1 MSIPSYLRILLI
13 ANSLLGA
20 TCFAQITDD
29 VTNLPESSVG
39 HTADNYT
46 TDDST
51 RKAIANRIAAVRSA
65 NTIRAAYADDKGDLW
80 FSSNQGVYRYDGES
94 FINLSTKDGLSDNQ
108 ITSIM
113 QDHSGDMWFGV
124 PDGLC
129 RFDGKIFTHI
139 PVPYTEISTSWLD
152 KVYPV
157 VNPNQ
162 VLSMLQDRSGDYWI
176 GTNGGG
182 AYHYDG
188 ETFTSF
194 LADHGRLQ
202 TDGLYHN
209 AILNV
214 TEDTRGNIWFTSLT
228 HGGVSRYDGTT
239 MRHFKT
245 EDGLSD
251 NVVRSAYSDRSGN
264 VWFGS
269 NGNRKGGLDRFDGKN
284 FTNFNLADG
293 LSSSN
298 TSVIFEDS
306 TGKLWVG
313 SHTPTGSLCIFDG
326 ERFSPFTLNQGQTFE
341 FINFIIED
349 AQANIWFGG
358 NHGQLFRYDGED
370 LTDFSLK
377 GK

>member
-1 MSIPSYLRILLI
+1 MSILSYFRILLI
-13 ANSLLGA
+13 AHPLLVA
-20 TCFAQITDD
+20 SCSTQLTDD
-29 VTNLPESSVG
+29 GTNQPESSIE
-39 HTADNYT
+39 HTANKYT
-46 TDDST
+46 TDDAT
-51 RKAIANRIAAVRSA
+51 RKAIDNRIAAVKSA
-65 NTIRAAYADDKGDLW
+65 NTIRAACPDDKGNLW

-94 FINLSTKDGLSDNQ
+94 FTNLSTKDGLSDNQ

-113 QDHSGDMWFGV
+113 QDRSGDMWFGV

-129 RFDGKIFTHI
+129 RFDGKSFTHI
-139 PVPYTEISTSWLD
+139 PVPYTDISTSWLD

-162 VLSMLQDRSGDYWI
+162 VVSMLQDRNGDFWM

-182 AYHYDG
+182 AYRYDG

-209 AILNV
+209 VILNV
-214 TEDTRGNIWFTSLT
+214 TEDTKGNIWFTSLT
-228 HGGVSRYDGTT
+228 HGGVSRYDGSA
-239 MRHFKT
+239 MRHFTT

-251 NVVRSAYSDRSGN
+251 NVVRSNYTDKSGN

-269 NGNRKGGLDRFDGKN
+269 NGNRKGGLDRFDGKT
-284 FTNFNLADG
+284 FTNFHLADG
-293 LSSSN
+293 LSGTN
-298 TSVIFEDS
+298 TSAIFEDS
-306 TGKLWVG
+306 KGKLWV
-313 SHTPTGSLCIFDG
+313 SSYSGSLLCTFDG
-326 ERFSPFTLNQGQTFE
+326 KRFSPFTTKKRRTFE
-341 FINFIIED
+341 FINFIVED

>member
-1 MSIPSYLRILLI
+1 MNTFSLI
-13 ANSLLGA
+13 SAVLVAHALLGA
-20 TCFAQITDD
+20 PCSAQIAQDD
-29 VTNLPESSVG
+29 TEQPESNVQN
-39 HTADNYT
+39 TADDYT
-46 TDDST
+46 TDDAT
-51 RKAIANRIAAVRSA
+51 RKAIDSRIAAVKSA
-65 NTIRAAYADDKGDLW
+65 NTIRTAYADDKGNLW

-94 FINLSTKDGLSDNQ
+94 FTNLSTNDGLSDNQ

-113 QDHSGDMWFGV
+113 QDNEGNMWFGV

-129 RFDGKIFTHI
+129 RFDGKSFTHI

-152 KVYPV
+152 QVYPV

-162 VLSMLQDRSGDYWI
+162 VVSMLQDQNGDFWI

-182 AYHYDG
+182 AYRYDG

-209 AILNV
+209 IILNV
-214 TEDTRGNIWFTSLT
+214 TEDTKGNIWFTSLI
-228 HGGVSRYDGTT
+228 HGGVSRYDGSA
-239 MRHFKT
+239 MRHFTTK
-245 EDGLSD
+245 DGLSD
-251 NVVRSAYSDRSGN
+251 NVVRSNYTDKSGN

-284 FTNFNLADG
+284 FTNFHLADG
-293 LSSSN
+293 LSGTNISA
-298 TSVIFEDS
+298 IFEDS
-306 TGKLWVG
+306 KGKLWVSSYSG
-313 SHTPTGSLCIFDG
+313 SSLCTFDG
-326 ERFSPFTLNQGQTFE
+326 KRFAPFTTSRGRTFE
-341 FINFIIED
+341 FISFIIED

-358 NHGQLFRYDGED
+358 NHGQLFRYDGKD

-377 GK
+377 EK